1 MFDNL
6 VSFRKS
12 IGLDQKEFAESIGY
26 KRTTYSNYELG
37 LREPGSDF
45 WIAVS
50 KKYGVSID
58 YLMGVTDMPFPAKY
72 DSFDEDTKAA
82 IRIISSLDAESKMKV
97 LAILRLLPSEQ

>member
-26 KRTTYSNYELG
+26 KRTTYSNYESG

-45 WIAVS
+45 
-50 KKYGVSID
+50 G
-58 YLMGVTDMPFPAKY
+58 
-72 DSFDEDTKAA
+72 
-82 IRIISSLDAESKMKV
+82 
-97 LAILRLLPSEQ
+97 LPYQRSTVYQ